1 MMYNTTNPSIYSS
14 ATISTNGTYSSN
26 YKDLTIK
33 KNKVVTLNGSIFH
46 NIKIE
51 DGAQVT
57 FTSATVNVNQLLV
70 GVNGGNAGSQP
81 TRVMFTGSTKV
92 LVKDKVTVD
101 ESCQINSTSQYVVFY
116 VDGGNFE
123 IDTKN
128 TNVTAGIY
136 IPTGDLVLSTNNGP
150 CVMTG
155 RFIAKYIDGHSGYVT
170 WNGFNC
176 ASPPPAPPVTP
187 VDIETKL
194 ITKIE
199 ALAYPNPSANWFNVK
214 LNTDATDEVT
224 VRVMS
229 VTGQVMQELKGSPD
243 QTFRVGDRLLPGF
256 YIAEVRQGKEMVTV
270 KLVKQ

>member
-1 MMYNTTNPSIYSS
+1 MFLASIS
-14 ATISTNGTYSSN
+14 
-26 YKDLTIK
+26 
-33 KNKVVTLNGSIFH
+33 
-46 NIKIE
+46 
-51 DGAQVT
+51 
-57 FTSATVNVNQLLV
+57 
-70 GVNGGNAGSQP
+70 
-81 TRVMFTGSTKV
+81 
-92 LVKDKVTVD
+92 
-101 ESCQINSTSQYVVFY
+101 
-116 VDGGNFE
+116 
-123 IDTKN
+123 
-128 TNVTAGIY
+128 
-136 IPTGDLVLSTNNGP
+136 
-150 CVMTG
+150 
-155 RFIAKYIDGHSGYVT
+155 KYIDGHAGNVT

-176 ASPPPAPPVTP
+176 ASPPPATPVTP